1 MLILKR
7 KIGQSLLIGGQTIV
21 KVLDTQR
28 GVAILGIDAPAMVP
42 VLREEAKTR
51 APKKQ
56 EEAP

>member
-21 KVLDTQR
+21 KVLGTQR
-28 GVAILGIDAPAMVP
+28 GVAIIGIEAPVGVP

-56 EEAP
+56 EGTP